1 MAVTQ
6 KEQADRRNMKN
17 GHISCLRPVLEYKE
31 ACLSRLIFI
40 FKAFLFPSTLFCGA
54 AGVFRG
60 RIRGIPWIWTDI
72 WTGGGSLLLNLLF
85 LFHLR

>member
-6 KEQADRRNMKN
+6 KEQADRRNKRN

-40 FKAFLFPSTLFCGA
+40 FKAFY
-54 AGVFRG
+54 
-60 RIRGIPWIWTDI
+60 
-72 WTGGGSLLLNLLF
+72 SLLLSFVVQQAF
-85 LFHLR
+85 LEGG